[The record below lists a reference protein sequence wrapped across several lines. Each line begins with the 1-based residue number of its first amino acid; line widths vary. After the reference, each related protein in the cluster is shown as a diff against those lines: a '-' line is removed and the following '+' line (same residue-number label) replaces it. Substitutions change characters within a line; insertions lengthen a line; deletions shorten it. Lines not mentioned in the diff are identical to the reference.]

1 MKIPPYS
8 PDINVI
14 ELVWAKLKK
23 YLRKKLCRTQ
33 RELVY
38 RINKFFKYKMSPAN
52 CQKYINHINKVTFY

>member
-52 CQKYINHINKVTFY
+52 CQKIH